1 MQQYELLFV
10 LPGTLTEAEVV
21 PVVDA
26 VKTAVVEKGG
36 TVKSMDD
43 MGKSRLAYPMN
54 HIRYG
59 YFRLCRFDAE
69 PTQMPLIEQK
79 LRLNN
84 DLLRILL
91 KKQGKGAVAPVQFVS
106 PISSVER
113 EQPREQESVGM
124 EPRKEAPMPEMH
136 VAKEAAPVA
145 ETHSASSPR
154 PELGTK
160 AGQAKKIQLEDIDK
174 KLDEILEKDI
184 ADQL

>member
-26 VKTAVVEKGG
+26 VKNAVVEKGG

-69 PTQMPLIEQK
+69 PAHLPLIEQK

-84 DLLRILL
+84 DILRILL
-91 KKQGKGAVAPVQFVS
+91 KKQGKGAMAPVQFVS

-113 EQPREQESVGM
+113 EQPRDQENVVA
-124 EPRKEAPMPEMH
+124 EPRKEMPAPEAIA
-136 VAKEAAPVA
+136 AKEAAPAV
-145 ETHSASSPR
+145 ES
-154 PELGTK
+154 
-160 AGQAKKIQLEDIDK
+160 KKIQLEDIDK

>member
-10 LPGTLTEAEVV
+10 LPGTLAEGEVT

-26 VKTAVVEKGG
+26 VKAAISEKGG

-43 MGKSRLAYPMN
+43 MGKSRLAYPMK

-69 PTQMPLIEQK
+69 QAAMPAIEQK

-84 DLLRILL
+84 DILRILL
-91 KKQGKGAVAPVQFVS
+91 KKQGKGAVLPVQFVS

-113 EQPREQESVGM
+113 DQPRDQEMGAP
-124 EPRKEAPMPEMH
+124 EPRKEREMTVPEAH

-145 ETHSASSPR
+145 ET
-154 PELGTK
+154 
-160 AGQAKKIQLEDIDK
+160 KKIQPEDIDK

-184 ADQL
+184 ASQL